1 MWWKALQCWGELQSW
16 VIISCRLSSSS
27 DPFTQS
33 EQVGLLLRQI
43 CICWIASG
51 QNCAVVLKDLMSL
64 SDTRFSPW
72 PAWKVFSQQPTILL
86 EAVESGLFYRDI
98 VWSVWVFPIFTRPV
112 NIYNLQSGQ
121 PASAFKRC
129 KFVAHYRDAALTD
142 GRWVSSTLKQN
153 PDNRMRYFS
162 LCNQFMCFAQ
172 SWVSVNAESRKC
184 VRAAGSVCR
193 LMDFQVGLC

>member
-1 MWWKALQCWGELQSW
+1 MWWKAPQCWGELQSW

-112 NIYNLQSGQ
+112 NIYNLHRVNRLRPLNG
-121 PASAFKRC
+121 ASLWRTTEML
-129 KFVAHYRDAALTD
+129 HWQMGGESAAPLNKTLITGCD
-142 GRWVSSTLKQN
+142 TFPCVTSSCVSHK
-153 PDNRMRYFS
+153 
-162 LCNQFMCFAQ
+162 
-172 SWVSVNAESRKC
+172 AEWALMQR
-184 VRAAGSVCR
+184 AGSVR
-193 LMDFQVGLC
+193 ERPDRSVV